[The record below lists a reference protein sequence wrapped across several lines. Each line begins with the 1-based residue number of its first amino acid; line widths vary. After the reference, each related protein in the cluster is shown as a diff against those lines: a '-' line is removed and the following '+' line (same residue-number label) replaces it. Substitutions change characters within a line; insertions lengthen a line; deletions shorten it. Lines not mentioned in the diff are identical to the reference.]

1 MTTTITQKKP
11 RKVATTIR
19 LDPALKSWAKQY
31 AEYSGTD
38 LSTFITITLTQ
49 VQNKSKSVDIFH
61 GDAVAYNTYLDDM
74 IARIESGEEKASGPF
89 STKEE
94 LEEYFNLLMK

>member
-1 MTTTITQKKP
+1 MTATITQKKP

-38 LSTFITITLTQ
+38 LSTLVTVTLTY
-49 VQNKSKSVDIFH
+49 VKNKKISVDIFN
-61 GDAVAYNTYLDDM
+61 GDAEAYNKHLDDM
-74 IARIESGEEKASGPF
+74 IARIESGKEKTAGPF

-94 LEEYFNLLMK
+94 LHAYFDTLMK